1 MRASLAWIVFCLC
14 ALSLSAWAKDVT
26 IHGFVTA
33 VNSSTSFEIDD
44 YKVTR
49 DKGVALDLNQQPGDK
64 SLAAFKPE
72 DIRVGT
78 ELEIDGEYDE
88 ASGELKARSIKVFSY
103 DTLSIKR
110 TALLEKMPSLTKD
123 DSGWTG
129 VIYADGQRISVSP
142 TTTVSLKPNHAE
154 RKSLRNGTES
164 GFLKFN
170 PDSLTLDTFVYYEGT
185 READGSVKAEKIV
198 FQHAEVENSEVR
210 LWRRYYPKVKDP
222 DYAAF
227 RPGELTVHWKNYK
240 IAPNREAQEYITRL
254 GNSLIPAHQKNL
266 PDGNPLKIP
275 FRFFLVEDKSFN
287 AVTYPNG
294 VVVVH
299 SGVFDV
305 LENEAQ
311 LAFVL
316 SHEISHAVE
325 KHAWQQYEY
334 YKKELIALRVTGL
347 AAPGGLL
354 VGNLL
359 ASGVSSQYSRSL
371 ESQADRVGL
380 VWMLEAGYDVRQA
393 PDSWKA
399 VSKAKGDSPTNP
411 FWASHDNA
419 TTRRS
424 YLRAELRNNYS
435 GLDYSNLREDS
446 DEFHQVA
453 DLVKH
458 FENAKKPTRVKTGD

>member
-1 MRASLAWIVFCLC
+1 M
-14 ALSLSAWAKDVT
+14 
-26 IHGFVTA
+26 
-33 VNSSTSFEIDD
+33 
-44 YKVTR
+44 
-49 DKGVALDLNQQPGDK
+49 
-64 SLAAFKPE
+64 
-72 DIRVGT
+72 
-78 ELEIDGEYDE
+78 EIDGEYDE

-164 GFLKFN
+164 GSLKFT
-170 PDSLTLDTFVYYEGT
+170 PDSLNLDTFVYYEGT

-210 LWRRYYPKVKDP
+210 LWRRYYPKVKEP

-227 RPGELTVHWKNYK
+227 RPGELRVHWKNYK

-266 PDGNPLKIP
+266 PDGDPLKIP

-334 YKKELIALRVTGL
+334 YKKELIALRVTG
-347 AAPGGLL
+347 ASCSRRPAGGQ
-354 VGNLL
+354 
-359 ASGVSSQYSRSL
+359 S
-371 ESQADRVGL
+371 
-380 VWMLEAGYDVRQA
+380 AGI
-393 PDSWKA
+393 
-399 VSKAKGDSPTNP
+399 
-411 FWASHDNA
+411 
-419 TTRRS
+419 RRLQS
-424 YLRAELRNNYS
+424 VFSIA
-435 GLDYSNLREDS
+435 G
-446 DEFHQVA
+446 
-453 DLVKH
+453 
-458 FENAKKPTRVKTGD
+458 KPS